1 MAGHSYLRTHDL
13 SAEHLLIDL
22 SEAVTELHGLAGAG
36 QDRRGVTLVKQGG
49 LNVVLTHLHAG
60 GDPGGAF
67 GARGCHSAGA

>member
-49 LNVVLTHLHAG
+49 STS
-60 GDPGGAF
+60 F
-67 GARGCHSAGA
+67 

>member
-36 QDRRGVTLVKQGG
+36 QDRRGVTLVKQG
-49 LNVVLTHLHAG
+49 AQRRSDSPPCR